1 MTKGVKTGVWIAVA
15 AVVFFA
21 ALTYS
26 MMGLRKHRV
35 EVCMEFNGNSACRI
49 AAGETV
55 EKAQRAALDNAC
67 ALIARGMGDSMA
79 CQSSKPVSVRV
90 VE

>member
-1 MTKGVKTGVWIAVA
+1 MKTGLWIAIA

-26 MMGLRKHRV
+26 MLGLRQHRV
-35 EVCMEFNGNSACRI
+35 EVCMEFHGNKACRT
-49 AAGETV
+49 AAGPTV
-55 EKAQRAALDNAC
+55 EGARRTAIDNAC

-79 CQSSKPVSVRV
+79 CTASQPVSSRV